1 MSAGPPKPKP
11 MDHAIMDHRLER
23 LIFFS
28 DAVFAIAI
36 TLLVIEIH
44 VPHLTG
50 DVTEAQQALIALAP
64 SFFGFALSFVVIGRF
79 WMGHHSAMSNVAGYS
94 SKLLWPNLQLLMAIA
109 FMPFATAFMSANIG
123 QLVPTA
129 FYNAVLMVSA
139 LLSLRVVTKA
149 RALWSVAERHG
160 AWLLM
165 GSRGIG
171 VALGAASA
179 LALTF
184 YTPIFSQLAL
194 VTIPLW
200 QRLAA
205 RILHARRSAD
215 HA

>member
-1 MSAGPPKPKP
+1 MTATHKMAV
-11 MDHAIMDHRLER
+11 MDHGVMDHRMER

-36 TLLVIEIH
+36 TLLVIEIR
-44 VPHLTG
+44 VPHLTTG
-50 DVTEAQQALIALAP
+50 SSDEALQALRSLVP

-79 WMGHHSAMSNVAGYS
+79 WMGHHSAMANVAGYS
-94 SKLLWPNLQLLMAIA
+94 SKLIWPNLLLLMSIA

-123 QLVPTA
+123 QLVPTV
-129 FYNAVLMVSA
+129 FYNATLMVTA
-139 LLSLRVVTKA
+139 LLSWRVVSMA
-149 RALWSVAERHG
+149 RNLWPESERG
-160 AWLLM
+160 GDWLWM

-184 YTPIFSQLAL
+184 VTPIFSQLAL
-194 VTIPLW
+194 ASMPLW

-205 RILHARRSAD
+205 RVLRARRIA
-215 HA
+215 AA

>member
-1 MSAGPPKPKP
+1 MQSKSAA
-11 MDHAIMDHRLER
+11 MDHSVMDHRMER

-44 VPHLTG
+44 VPHLALG
-50 DVTEAQQALIALAP
+50 SVDDAQTALLALLP

-79 WMGHHSAMSNVAGYS
+79 WVGHHSAMANVAGYS
-94 SKLLWPNLQLLMAIA
+94 PGLVWPNLMLLMGIA

-123 QLVPTA
+123 QLVPTV
-129 FYNAVLMVSA
+129 FYNATLMITA
-139 LLSLRVVTKA
+139 LLSWRVVSLA
-149 RALWSVAERHG
+149 RQLWPENERKG
-160 AWLLM
+160 DWLWM

-171 VALGAASA
+171 VSLGAASA

-184 YTPIFSQLAL
+184 VTPIYSQLAL
-194 VTIPLW
+194 ASIPLW

-205 RILHARRSAD
+205 RALRAQRSA
-215 HA
+215 AA